1 MLFLTLL
8 FQMSLNLGKLYT
20 WVSIKLCFS
29 CDDTRKRHAEAQV
42 HCSNP
47 RLNTSIT
54 GCTRTVAPQMFYG
67 LCEKFIISMYL
78 QPFSVRNLPS
88 SALPC
93 STGGVPVQVVS
104 WEEDFMV

>member
-1 MLFLTLL
+1 MQKLKCTVVVLDSILP
-8 FQMSLNLGKLYT
+8 SLAAPELWLH
-20 WVSIKLCFS
+20 
-29 CDDTRKRHAEAQV
+29 KRFMG
-42 HCSNP
+42 S
-47 RLNTSIT
+47 
-54 GCTRTVAPQMFYG
+54 
-67 LCEKFIISMYL
+67 CEKFIIFMYL